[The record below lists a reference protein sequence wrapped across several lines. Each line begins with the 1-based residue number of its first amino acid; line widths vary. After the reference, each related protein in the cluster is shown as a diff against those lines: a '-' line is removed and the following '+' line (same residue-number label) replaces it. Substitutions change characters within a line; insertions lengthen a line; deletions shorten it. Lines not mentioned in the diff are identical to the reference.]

1 MGIYLKNSSG
11 WKNLKE
17 IYLKNSTGWKKIKT
31 AYLKTSSG
39 WKLMFSSSIVP
50 TIESGALI
58 SKSTNSTTK
67 LITLTGTN
75 FHWFNSTG
83 ITYRFQYSSDGA
95 SFYNLVAPTT
105 ISNPSVGN
113 SNTATYELSTSDV
126 QPNVDN
132 VYKFIV
138 TATNST
144 YDTSAASEDSLTVY
158 GIRDIA
164 GLTNDDQGYTSLDFS
179 WSNGNY
185 ANAFIY
191 QYQEYNNDVG
201 GTWST
206 QQVTQNYFITLPN
219 LSSNNKYRIRVKGI
233 SGTTT
238 ANPGY
243 SGNWAYQ
250 TGTTLNP
257 PEPVVVTYPTLS
269 GTAVAKTI
277 ITSGNGSYSNYSS
290 GTAVQSRI
298 VALTN
303 PALIVQG
310 DTSPQGIVVSSNSF
324 NYFQDYT
331 VTQADATNKSYY
343 FFARDTVIAL
353 DGITAYYYYST
364 GIGSSMGTVT
374 DDFERSVA
382 GGIGTMSSGFTYSGP
397 STSPAWSV
405 SGTWGQTAAAPT
417 ATSGPNTWGLRS
429 IEMGGKTDISMSI
442 RTPADEGGVGVA
454 FWVTSSSNWWSAICY
469 KNAENVTSY
478 ECTGTAQSSTTN
490 PGSEGSGNGDI
501 CNKSSSVS
509 YECNQ
514 AGGSSTT
521 NPGTEGTGSG
531 AICNKTSSVSY
542 ACDQFGGSGSSS
554 PSNVGTGSGQNCNVV
569 PVTSYACN
577 QTGGTSTTDPGPESA
592 ETEIYGICN
601 KTSSTVYACQ
611 TNSQTS
617 SQTDPG
623 APSNDSGGICNKS
636 TSTGY
641 AFQQVNNS
649 PLPNGSTTTCAS
661 SSDYGKYQAGS
672 QSVSSQG
679 GGFLYNYQYCNS
691 YTLYT
696 YSNRATTGTTTY
708 SWNRRSFSGS
718 TTYYWNKRSTTGTTT
733 YTWNTR
739 STTATTT
746 YYWNTR
752 QTSITA
758 VNKTSLRIYEANGTS
773 VSLKNDNLVDGSSI
787 GYLDV
792 YKINL
797 STSGNT
803 ITASLRNS
811 SDSILGSATEYT
823 AINPTKTDIFGS
835 SGFGLSKGYSPAVNG
850 NSFDDLSIS

>member
-310 DTSPQGIVVSSNSF
+310 DTSPQGTVVSSNSF

-514 AGGSSTT
+514 PGGSSTT
-521 NPGTEGTGSG
+521 NPGSEGSGSG
-531 AICNKTSSVSY
+531 AICNKSSSTSY
-542 ACDQFGGSGSSS
+542 ACNQFGGSGSSS

-569 PVTSYACN
+569 TVTTYECDQA
-577 QTGGTSTTDPGPESA
+577 GGSSTTDPGA
-592 ETEIYGICN
+592 EGSGSYDICN
-601 KTSSTVYACQ
+601 KSSSTFYPCDTTSGSA
-611 TNSQTS
+611 SQA
-617 SQTDPG
+617 DPG
-623 APSNDSGGICNKS
+623 APSNSAGGVCNKS
-636 TSTGY
+636 VSTTYEFTATIGSTPPGSS
-641 AFQQVNNS
+641 ATTCNS
-649 PLPNGSTTTCAS
+649 TNVGKYKTGSVSYNGSYFTFEICSSTTMYSWNNRSNTAT
-661 SSDYGKYQAGS
+661 
-672 QSVSSQG
+672 
-679 GGFLYNYQYCNS
+679 
-691 YTLYT
+691 TLYT
-696 YSNRATTGTTTY
+696 WSRRAFTGT
-708 SWNRRSFSGS
+708 
-718 TTYYWNKRSTTGTTT
+718 TTYYWNKRSTTATTT

-823 AINPTKTDIFGS
+823 ATNPTKTDIFGS